1 MYMHRTTQQN
11 VRLSVCACMFSNSGS
26 HSPVGSDSSS
36 PASYLD
42 QLNEERLEKEIIE
55 AAVKR
60 SLEDSMQVHGSY
72 VQCVNS
78 N

>member
-1 MYMHRTTQQN
+1 MF
-11 VRLSVCACMFSNSGS
+11 SVADLPDHVPNCDSNSGS
-26 HSPVGSDSSS
+26 RSPVGSDSTS

-42 QLNEERLEKEIIE
+42 KLNEERLEKEIIE

-72 VQCVNS
+72 VQCVK
-78 N
+78 